1 MSSPVENLYIFEGF
15 AKEEIA
21 YFLLMSQTQ
30 NRKKGEIILTIG
42 DVSNGCA
49 YYINSGHVRVVR
61 GGNEIALLGP
71 GAFFGETA
79 LITDEPRTATIEVVD
94 DAEFQVFLKEDF
106 LALLG
111 KSVHSAELK
120 GEILRRIKENMKH

>member
-1 MSSPVENLYIFEGF
+1 MASPVENLYIFDGF
-15 AKEEIA
+15 SQEEVA

-30 NRKKGEIILTIG
+30 QRKKWETILNVG

-49 YYINSGHVRVVR
+49 YYIKSGHVKVIR
-61 GGNEIALLGP
+61 GGNEVALLWP

-94 DAEFQVFLKEDF
+94 DVELQVFLKEDF
-106 LALLG
+106 LVLLS
-111 KSVHSAELK
+111 KSEHSKELK
-120 GEILRRIKENMKH
+120 AEILRRIKENAKH